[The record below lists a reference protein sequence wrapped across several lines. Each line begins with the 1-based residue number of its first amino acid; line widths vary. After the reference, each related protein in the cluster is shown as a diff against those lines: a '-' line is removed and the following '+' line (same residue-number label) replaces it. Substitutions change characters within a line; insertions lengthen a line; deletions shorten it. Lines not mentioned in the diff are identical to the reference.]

1 VRAVIGKAV
10 GAAPWLFLLLA
21 ISLQIR
27 AGAILLPGDLFE
39 ADPPAHFTTGAM
51 LHDFVRRPSLQPL
64 PFAECFYVQYPK
76 VAFGHWPP
84 VFYVLEAGWFLLF
97 GAKIAAARVL
107 CVCIAAACA
116 VVLYRR
122 CRDRWSA
129 WYAVAACA
137 VFLAF
142 PVIQSEAW
150 RIMSD
155 LLLALFVFLAL
166 GSLSDFLIKGER
178 KSVLW
183 LAAWSGI
190 AILTKATGWLLLGP
204 ILAGP
209 LIVRRTGVY
218 GTFTYWLG
226 VASIGIISAP
236 YFIWMNSLRLGYPTL
251 IQGHIHRLGVILKR
265 LTVVHYAAGV
275 LLLLVVI
282 ALLFRLW
289 RSAEVKGSAVFSIV
303 LSFWVVCQFVFIQ
316 VVPMT
321 PELQRYYIPS
331 IAPLAFLIAGAV
343 FKVDEWLESRGLPY
357 GKAVAAI
364 LCAAA
369 LAASGKANLYSTKAF
384 SKVSASIPVTERPTV
399 LLIESD
405 AQGEGAMIAA
415 RLEQDPKRS
424 SYILRSSS
432 ALSTSKWSGGSYT
445 LRYKEP
451 VEVREALERNFVTYT
466 VMDTSAPPSPATE
479 LVKAVLNDPAA
490 GWQLNARIP
499 VERGPR
505 RRGELLIYRREPF
518 GIQGVPTS
526 VQLGLDRASKV
537 LTCGAR

>member
-1 VRAVIGKAV
+1 
-10 GAAPWLFLLLA
+10 
-21 ISLQIR
+21 
-27 AGAILLPGDLFE
+27 
-39 ADPPAHFTTGAM
+39 
-51 LHDFVRRPSLQPL
+51 
-64 PFAECFYVQYPK
+64 VQYPK

-142 PVIQSEAW
+142 PVMQSEAW

-166 GSLSDFLIKGER
+166 GSFSDFLGKGQR
-178 KSVLW
+178 KSALW
-183 LAAWSGI
+183 FAAWSCL

-209 LIVRRTGVY
+209 LIVRRTRVY
-218 GTFTYWLG
+218 RTFSYWLA
-226 VASIGIISAP
+226 VALIGILSAP
-236 YFIWMNSLRLGYPTL
+236 FFIWMSALGLGYPTEFR
-251 IQGHIHRLGVILKR
+251 GHIHWLALILRR
-265 LTVVHYAAGV
+265 LTLVHYAGV

-282 ALLFRLW
+282 AALFWLW
-289 RSAEVKGSAVFSIV
+289 RRMEVKSSAVFSIV
-303 LSFWVVCQFVFIQ
+303 LWFWVVCQFAFIQ

-321 PELQRYYIPS
+321 EELGRYYIPS
-331 IAPLAFLIAGAV
+331 IAPLAFLIAGSV
-343 FKVDEWLESRGLPY
+343 FKVDEWLESRGLPH

-424 SYILRSSS
+424 SYILRSTTT
-432 ALSTSKWSGGSYT
+432 LSTSKWSGGNYT
-445 LRYKEP
+445 LRYQEP
-451 VEVREALERNFVTYT
+451 AAVREALERSSVTYT
-466 VMDTSAPPSPATE
+466 VVDTSALHNPATE
-479 LVKAVLNDPAA
+479 LLNRVLNDPAA

-518 GIQGVPTS
+518 GIQGVPAS
-526 VQLGLDRASKV
+526 VELGLDRASKV
-537 LTCGAR
+537 FTCGAR